1 MGVEMAKEKVSLL
14 AVVVTAVSVIAI
26 GGASARSTGPPTG
39 LTSYGR
45 TVWNLDALLHDMFG
59 THSVYRNVRRSWP
72 RTPANFSVV
81 FINNAYSATYLF
93 TFADGHGSA
102 FVSSRPSKPPKP
114 FIGASGGEVPLTV
127 KGAYI
132 DCGAGRW
139 LFEHYGNGP
148 ANWQIS
154 CHR

>member
-26 GGASARSTGPPTG
+26 GGASARSTAPPSG

-45 TVWNLDALLHDMFG
+45 TVWNLEALLQDTFG
-59 THSVYRNVRRSWP
+59 AHSVYRNVRRSWP
-72 RTPANFSVV
+72 KTPANFSVV
-81 FINNAYSATYLF
+81 FINNADSAAYLF
-93 TFADGHGSA
+93 TFANAHRSA
-102 FVSSRPSKPPKP
+102 FVTRRPARPPKP
-114 FIGASGGEVPLTV
+114 LNGASGGEVPLTV
-127 KGAYI
+127 NGAYI
-132 DCGAGRW
+132 DCGVGRR

-154 CHR
+154 CHK

>member
-1 MGVEMAKEKVSLL
+1 MGVEMAKGKVSLL
-14 AVVVTAVSVIAI
+14 AVLVTAMSVIAI
-26 GGASARSTGPPTG
+26 GGASARSMGPPTG

-45 TVWNLDALLHDMFG
+45 SVWNLEALLQDTFG
-59 THSVYRNVRRSWP
+59 AHSVYLNVRRSWP
-72 RTPANFSVV
+72 KTPANFSVV
-81 FINNAYSATYLF
+81 FINNAHSAAYLF
-93 TFADGHGSA
+93 TFANAHRSA
-102 FVSSRPSKPPKP
+102 FVTRRPAKPPRP

-127 KGAYI
+127 NGDYI